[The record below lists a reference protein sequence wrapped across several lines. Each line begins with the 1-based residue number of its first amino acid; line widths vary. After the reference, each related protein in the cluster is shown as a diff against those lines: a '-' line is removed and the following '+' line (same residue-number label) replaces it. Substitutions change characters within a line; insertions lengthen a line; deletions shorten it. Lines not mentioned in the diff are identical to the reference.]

1 MANKVKTNK
10 NNRKDVSIMKD
21 MNFFGSAEPVQE
33 SYNAGS
39 SSYRDLFD
47 AKFNAFDP
55 ANIVTGNN
63 SLKSGQF
70 AIEVEEGPNKIGYKN
85 NGPAMTPKPGKFF

>member
-1 MANKVKTNK
+1 
-10 NNRKDVSIMKD
+10 
-21 MNFFGSAEPVQE
+21 MNFFGSAEPIQE

-47 AKFNAFDP
+47 G
-55 ANIVTGNN
+55 GNN

-70 AIEVEEGPNKIGYKN
+70 LMEVEQGPNAIGYKN
-85 NGPAMTPKPGKFF
+85 NGPAMTPKPGKFFDQ